1 MLVILDPQL
10 YAVAPLA
17 AGENVRLLAT
27 MRSVMGVTASDRH
40 KSNRCRIV
48 TRVMLDQEPP
58 RDLGHLRALLWISS
72 VILICPNSK
81 VLFCHTR
88 VSLSLILTFSFQGER
103 EAEFT

>member
-1 MLVILDPQL
+1 MLVILGPQL
-10 YAVAPLA
+10 YTVAPLA

-27 MRSVMGVTASDRH
+27 MRSVMDVTASDRH
-40 KSNRCRIV
+40 KSNQCRIV
-48 TRVMLDQEPP
+48 TRVMLDQKPP
-58 RDLGHLRALLWISS
+58 QDLGHLHALLWTSS

-81 VLFCHTR
+81 VLFCHTC